1 MKEYISYKKVG
12 VKGKIKKFFS
22 KKMYETFGGVKYEYF
37 IYNGQK
43 VITKVYCNEKRK
55 NKRS

>member
-1 MKEYISYKKVG
+1 MKEYISYKKLG
-12 VKGKIKKFFS
+12 VKGRIKKFLS

-43 VITKVYCNEKRK
+43 VITKVYCNEK
-55 NKRS
+55 